1 MPGLNAIGLDAVGM
15 SDTTASTIAASFS
28 CSIMATSVVGAS
40 LLSGISLSSVIS
52 VAATVTANIAGSA
65 AQLSTNVTSIAASV
79 GSLSTV
85 ISLNAAMQAVTS
97 VSASGMTIS
106 AALGCSIAA
115 QSVVFADITSLQVTP
130 MFTPSLARTINVQAT
145 SPVFTGGK
153 WWTLSDPK
161 KPRAAKDPDSTI
173 DITFDWSVW
182 LDDIGSVTISDV
194 TFTLNGVN
202 SVGTFSDGIKTTVF
216 VSGGTA
222 GSAATVACKITTLTT
237 PPRTDERTIYLDIGD
252 E

>member
-1 MPGLNAIGLDAVGM
+1 
-15 SDTTASTIAASFS
+15 
-28 CSIMATSVVGAS
+28 
-40 LLSGISLSSVIS
+40 
-52 VAATVTANIAGSA
+52 
-65 AQLSTNVTSIAASV
+65 
-79 GSLSTV
+79 
-85 ISLNAAMQAVTS
+85 
-97 VSASGMTIS
+97 
-106 AALGCSIAA
+106 
-115 QSVVFADITSLQVTP
+115 
-130 MFTPSLARTINVQAT
+130 MFTPSLARTISVQAV

-161 KPRAAKDPDSTI
+161 KPRAAKDPDATI
-173 DITFDWSVW
+173 DITFDWSAW

-194 TFTLNGVN
+194 TFTLNGVS

-216 VSGGTA
+216 VAGGTS